1 MSLHRTIGQASAAP
15 PRVDGTVMRSIHWIT
30 LSLLVSEAHTLAWS
44 VDGTA
49 SRDEAAWLVMMHR
62 SLGLSVLLLTLF
74 RLYWRRTARVPALP
88 DDVPLLQR
96 LAAQTVAA
104 ALYLLLL
111 QPLLGL
117 IASQAHGDRISA
129 FGLFVLPSV
138 IATDRALSH
147 QIFALHGSA
156 AIVLLILI
164 GMKLAALYHHVIR
177 RDQVLAG
184 MLAWCSCL
192 YRPRGNWIM
201 CRNEPKARGRAPA
214 FP

>member
-1 MSLHRTIGQASAAP
+1 MSLHRTIGEASAAP
-15 PRVDGTVMRSIHWIT
+15 PRVYGTVMRSIHWIT
-30 LSLLVSEAHTLAWS
+30 LSLVVSVYTLAWS

-74 RLYWRRTARVPALP
+74 RLYWRRTTRVPALP
-88 DDVPLLQR
+88 DDVPPLQR
-96 LAAQTVAA
+96 LAAQTVTA
-104 ALYLLLL
+104 ALYLLLLL

-138 IATDRALSH
+138 IATNRALSH
-147 QIFALHGSA
+147 QAFALHGTV
-156 AIVLLILI
+156 AIVLLMLI
-164 GMKLAALYHHVIR
+164 GMHACAALYHHVIR

-184 MLAWCSCL
+184 MLPGVPFLPLSAEGEL
-192 YRPRGNWIM
+192 DNVPQ
-201 CRNEPKARGRAPA
+201 
-214 FP
+214 